1 MVREKKESP
10 MTCPEECNNTGIV
23 IFLTTLIVTVL
34 HLTLATT
41 VYLYLSKLK
50 RIARQKSFHP
60 NFLTSNSRLDS
71 LTPSSSS
78 SISSLGGG
86 GGRGA
91 GDDTLSYAE
100 AEGFTTGSVASMGP
114 FVNGLETMPVGP
126 NPVAVNLAARLR
138 EEMARP
144 KAAKWFGMPNEG
156 EESGIHSHPQMPPHL
171 SNGNMRSAFNRE
183 ILFGPREQRFLG
195 LNNYAFNGGTS
206 GPSGG
211 K

>member
-1 MVREKKESP
+1 

-60 NFLTSNSRLDS
+60 NFLASNSRLDS

-86 GGRGA
+86 GGRGH

-100 AEGFTTGSVASMGP
+100 ADGFNNGSVASLGP
-114 FVNGLETMPVGP
+114 FVSGLETMPVPP

-144 KAAKWFGMPNEG
+144 KAAKWFGMPG
-156 EESGIHSHPQMPPHL
+156 EHEDGSNLQQVPPHL

>member
-1 MVREKKESP
+1 
-10 MTCPEECNNTGIV
+10 MTCPDECNNTGIV

-60 NFLTSNSRLDS
+60 NFLASNSRLDS

-78 SISSLGGG
+78 SISSLGGSR
-86 GGRGA
+86 GRGA

-100 AEGFTTGSVASMGP
+100 ADAFTTGSVASLGP
-114 FVNGLETMPVGP
+114 FVNGLETIMPVP

-144 KAAKWFGMPNEG
+144 KAAKWFGVPDEG
-156 EESGIHSHPQMPPHL
+156 QESGPLPHSQMPPHL

-206 GPSGG
+206 SGPSGG